1 MAKLSGVS
9 TSSLR
14 DLKLE
19 NAGTWPIVP
28 KILAFALALA
38 LGALAI
44 YYFLVMPKL
53 EDINTVERNI
63 ANVEKEIQTL
73 QATVK
78 RFEGKEE
85 EILKLTQELE
95 EAGKILPLQ
104 QEQPQLIDDVA
115 ENALASELDLLVF
128 RPGTE
133 VAQEQFYELPI
144 TLKFSGDYDSV
155 GDFMARV
162 SSMERLVIPV
172 SLKLNR
178 NEDLLSGDLQL
189 KTFRFREWS
198 QTTETGA
205 GL

>member
-19 NAGTWPIVP
+19 NAGTWPLVP
-28 KILAFALALA
+28 KLLAFALALA

-128 RPGTE
+128 RPGAE

-144 TLKFSGDYDSV
+144 TLQFSGDYDSV

-205 GL
+205 GS

>member
-19 NAGTWPIVP
+19 NAGTWPLVP
-28 KILAFALALA
+28 KLLAFALALA

-144 TLKFSGDYDSV
+144 TLQFSGDYDSV

-205 GL
+205 GS